1 MFSNYEKINEELNY
15 ANSSTLS
22 GILYITLGWRVPR
35 MLLKYGSYMAQTG
48 HTAASVVTSHTTGSF
63 RPVLITELFC
73 DKPRFRRLSS
83 DAVFTKKNMI
93 SIKIRLQQRVL
104 K

>member
-35 MLLKYGSYMAQTG
+35 MLLKYGSYILYMAQTG
-48 HTAASVVTSHTTGSF
+48 HTAASVVTSHTTGSINNKNIGKTMHQLT
-63 RPVLITELFC
+63 LIF
-73 DKPRFRRLSS
+73 
-83 DAVFTKKNMI
+83 
-93 SIKIRLQQRVL
+93 
-104 K
+104 